1 VQRSGKTFG
10 SCSRCETVP
19 EKIEGSGGLYLWFP
33 VSHTL
38 NKIISAL
45 AKAKLEFRVLEESK
59 CLHVALEEIAKQKF
73 SSLASSE
80 LTNQELKETK
90 VLWMREVEQP
100 QFSDFYRS
108 TSLDSFINFSKSD
121 WLLDLLSEERI
132 TTHFQPIVHTS
143 DTSKIFAHEA
153 LLRGIDGEGNLIPP
167 GQIFAQAESAG
178 IIFQLDA
185 LARTRAIGE
194 AKVHGIKELLF
205 INFSPTSVYDP
216 ATCLRRT
223 VQAIDEAGIPHSN
236 IVFEVAESQHP
247 PDMDHLIK
255 ILMFYREAGFLIAM
269 DDFGSGSSNLNL
281 MHQLHPD
288 FLKLDMQ
295 LIRNVHQDS
304 YKALITEKM
313 LEVAAKLEIKTVAEG
328 VESLEEFEW
337 VRKRGATFVQGYL
350 IAKPTAQPITNTRYI
365 GSVEVVPM
373 SASTL
378 KFAGSQALPGNAY
391 LEPLPLLKP
400 DNFEAEPVDIH
411 YQAEPGNDKLVF

>member
-1 VQRSGKTFG
+1 MQRSSKALG

-19 EKIEGSGGLYLWFP
+19 QKIEGRGGLYLWFP

-38 NKIISAL
+38 NKVISAL
-45 AKAKLEFRVLEESK
+45 TGAKLEFQLLEESK
-59 CLHVALEEIAKQKF
+59 CLYITLEGIAKEKF
-73 SSLASSE
+73 SALAASI

-100 QFSDFYRS
+100 KFSDFYRS
-108 TSLDSFINFSKSD
+108 TSLDSFINFTKSD

-153 LLRGIDGEGNLIPP
+153 LLRGIDEQGNLIPP
-167 GQIFAQAESAG
+167 GRIFGQAESAG

-185 LARTRAIGE
+185 LARTRAIRE
-194 AKVHGIKELLF
+194 AKVHEIKELLF

-216 ATCLRRT
+216 ATCLRMT
-223 VQAIDEAGIPHSN
+223 VQAIDESGIPHSN

-255 ILMFYREAGFLIAM
+255 ILMFYREAGFLIAL

-281 MHQLHPD
+281 MHQLRPD

-295 LIRNVHQDS
+295 LIRNVHQDY

-328 VESLEEFEW
+328 VETVDELNW
-337 VRKRGATFVQGYL
+337 VRERGATFVQGYL
-350 IAKPTAQPITNTRYI
+350 IAKPTSPPLAATNYI
-365 GSVEVVPM
+365 GGVEAV
-373 SASTL
+373 S
-378 KFAGSQALPGNAY
+378 LPG
-391 LEPLPLLKP
+391 
-400 DNFEAEPVDIH
+400 
-411 YQAEPGNDKLVF
+411 

>member
-1 VQRSGKTFG
+1 MQISGKAFG

-19 EKIEGSGGLYLWFP
+19 AKIEGSGGLYLWFP

-38 NKIISAL
+38 TKVISAL
-45 AKAKLEFRVLEESK
+45 AKAKLEFKLLEESK
-59 CLHVALEEIAKQKF
+59 CLYVILEGIARENF
-73 SSLASSE
+73 SALASSV

-90 VLWMREVEQP
+90 VLWMREAEQP
-100 QFSDFYRS
+100 KLSDFYRS
-108 TSLDSFINFSKSD
+108 TSLDSFLNFTKSD

-153 LLRGIDGEGNLIPP
+153 LLRGIDEQGNLIPP
-167 GQIFAQAESAG
+167 GRIFSQAESAG

-185 LARTRAIGE
+185 LARTRAIRE

-216 ATCLRRT
+216 ATCLRMT
-223 VQAIDEAGIPHSN
+223 VQAIDESGIPHSN

-247 PDMDHLIK
+247 PDMNHLIK

-281 MHQLHPD
+281 MHQLRPD
-288 FLKLDMQ
+288 FIKLDMQ
-295 LIRNVHQDS
+295 LIRNVHQDY

-313 LEVAAKLEIKTVAEG
+313 LEIAAQLEIKTVAEG
-328 VESLEEFEW
+328 VETVEELEW
-337 VRKRGATFVQGYL
+337 VRERGATFVQGYL
-350 IAKPTAQPITNTRYI
+350 IAKPTSPPITNTSYI
-365 GSVEVVPM
+365 GGVEAVSL
-373 SASTL
+373 SA
-378 KFAGSQALPGNAY
+378 
-391 LEPLPLLKP
+391 
-400 DNFEAEPVDIH
+400 
-411 YQAEPGNDKLVF
+411 

>member
-1 VQRSGKTFG
+1 MQRSGKTFG

-59 CLHVALEEIAKQKF
+59 CLHVALEEIAKEKF

-90 VLWMREVEQP
+90 VLWMCEVEQP
-100 QFSDFYRS
+100 QFSDFHRS

-153 LLRGIDGEGNLIPP
+153 LLRGIDEEGNLIPP
-167 GQIFAQAESAG
+167 GRIFAQAESAG

-185 LARTRAIGE
+185 LARTRAIRE
-194 AKVHGIKELLF
+194 AKVHDIKEQLF

-255 ILMFYREAGFLIAM
+255 ILRFYREAGFLIAL

-281 MHQLHPD
+281 MHQLRPD
-288 FLKLDMQ
+288 FIKLDMQ

-313 LEVAAKLEIKTVAEG
+313 LEVAAQLEIKTVAEG
-328 VESLEEFEW
+328 VETLDELEW
-337 VRKRGATFVQGYL
+337 VRQRGANFVQGYL
-350 IAKPTAQPITNTRYI
+350 IAKPTSPPITNTSYI
-365 GSVEVVPM
+365 GGMEAVSL
-373 SASTL
+373 SA
-378 KFAGSQALPGNAY
+378 
-391 LEPLPLLKP
+391 
-400 DNFEAEPVDIH
+400 
-411 YQAEPGNDKLVF
+411 